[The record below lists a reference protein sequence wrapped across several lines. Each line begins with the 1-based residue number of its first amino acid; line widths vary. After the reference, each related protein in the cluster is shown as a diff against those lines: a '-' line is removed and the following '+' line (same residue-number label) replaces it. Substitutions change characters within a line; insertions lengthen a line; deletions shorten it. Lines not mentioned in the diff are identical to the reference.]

1 LHDLSIKNEVHSSG
15 DKKSVN
21 PINMN
26 NPISNRLTKRFP
38 QNKMLKNPTIGTLI
52 IFCFFFLFMYIYK
65 PLNAHESQIA
75 GYTATMA
82 IYSIACAIPVF
93 ALGKMIHS
101 IKYFSKEEEWNLL
114 KEFISIFI
122 ILLVMGTVVYFM
134 AFVVEKPADRWNFST
149 FFDSCKNV
157 FLIGVIPFIFFTI
170 LNIRYFRYHNISSV
184 IEPVDSPD
192 LESEFSEEIIQIDSK
207 LKKEKL
213 NFYPSQFLY
222 AMSEGNYVEFYLNRD
237 NHIQKEII
245 RNSISNIAGQL
256 MGIPFCVR
264 THRAFIINVK
274 TLGYRLKLTGIDVEI
289 PVSRQNIKAFIQRFN
304 EFN

>member
-1 LHDLSIKNEVHSSG
+1 
-15 DKKSVN
+15 
-21 PINMN
+21 
-26 NPISNRLTKRFP
+26 
-38 QNKMLKNPTIGTLI
+38 MLKNPTIGTLI
-52 IFCFFFLFMYIYK
+52 IFGFFFLFMYIYK

-82 IYSIACAIPVF
+82 IYSIACALPVF
-93 ALGKMIHS
+93 VLGKLIHS
-101 IKYFSKEEEWNLL
+101 VKHFSKDEEWTLL
-114 KEFISIFI
+114 KELLSIFI
-122 ILLVMGTVVYFM
+122 ILLTMGTVVYFM

-157 FLIGVIPFIFFTI
+157 FLIGVIPFLFFTI
-170 LNIRYFRYHNISSV
+170 LNFRFLRYHTILSLNDAVKSTELV
-184 IEPVDSPD
+184 
-192 LESEFSEEIIQIDSK
+192 SEFPEEVIQIDSK

-256 MGIPFCVR
+256 MEIPFCVR

-274 TLGYRLKLTGIDVEI
+274 KVHLKKGNTLGYRLKLTGIDVEI
-289 PVSRQNIKAFIQRFN
+289 PVSRQNIKAFIQKFN